1 MLNQRK
7 YFLTG
12 VFVAGALLVLIGT
25 MFFLGLADE
34 FAERVYLVTTFNES
48 VQGLSKGSAVKYKGV
63 PIGQVEQIRIMTA
76 ERIIRVDMSI
86 DPAAFGGLE
95 DQSGKTPIE
104 KLQDFCREAQKNGLG
119 CRLDL
124 AGITGMRYIEMDY
137 IPPEKR
143 RKTALP
149 AIDEPGVFY
158 FASAPGTFNNI
169 IDSVAVSLDK
179 IANVNIAQIASD
191 LDSNLKALNEI
202 LTNPSI
208 RKSLDRLERITGNVE
223 ALSDNFAEHL
233 TGEDLRKLID
243 GVNNNLNNI
252 SQLTSQL
259 NGKLSDVNT
268 RELNKQIVEVLT
280 ASRMLIDELQNDS
293 DDAVTII
300 RKLNTVLG
308 NLNEFIDGLKDDPSS
323 LVRGRKNMPVKFE

>member
-12 VFVAGALLVLIGT
+12 LFVAGALLVLIGT

-63 PIGQVEQIRIMTA
+63 PIGQVEKIRIMTA

-86 DPAAFGGLE
+86 DPAAFGSFAGN
-95 DQSGKTPIE
+95 SGKTPIE

-143 RKTALP
+143 RKIALP
-149 AIDEPGVFY
+149 EIKEPGVFY

-169 IDSVAVSLDK
+169 IDSVAVSLNK
-179 IANVNIAQIASD
+179 IANVNINGIATELSD
-191 LDSNLKALNEI
+191 NLKALNEI
-202 LTNPSI
+202 LTNPAI
-208 RKSLDRLERITGNVE
+208 RKSLDRLEQITGNVE
-223 ALSDNFAEHL
+223 TLSNNFAEHL
-233 TGEDLRKLID
+233 TGEDLKNLID
-243 GVNNNLNNI
+243 GVNNNLKNI
-252 SQLTSQL
+252 SVLSAQL
-259 NGKLSDVNT
+259 NEKLSAVNT
-268 RELNKQIVEVLT
+268 RELNRQIVDVMT
-280 ASRMLIDELQNDS
+280 AARMLIDELQNDS
-293 DDAVTII
+293 DDAVAII

-323 LVRGRKNMPVKFE
+323 LVRGRKNTPVKFE

>member
-7 YFLTG
+7 YFLPG

-149 AIDEPGVFY
+149 VIDEPGVFY

-223 ALSDNFAEHL
+223 ALSGNFAEHL
-233 TGEDLRKLID
+233 TGEDLKKLID

-300 RKLNTVLG
+300 RKLNSVLG

>member
-300 RKLNTVLG
+300 RKLNSVLG

>member
-12 VFVAGALLVLIGT
+12 LFVAGALLVLIGT

-300 RKLNTVLG
+300 RKLNSVLG

>member
-169 IDSVAVSLDK
+169 IDSVTVSLDK

-300 RKLNTVLG
+300 RKLNSVLG

>member
-12 VFVAGALLVLIGT
+12 VFVASALLLLTGT

-63 PIGQVEQIRIMTA
+63 PIGQVERIRIMAA

-86 DPAAFGGLE
+86 DPEMFGGFAGN
-95 DQSGKTPIE
+95 SGKAPIE
-104 KLQDFCREAQKNGLG
+104 ELRDFCREAQKNGLG

-137 IPPEKR
+137 IKPEKR
-143 RKTALP
+143 RKVALP
-149 AIDEPGVFY
+149 VIDEPGVFY

-179 IANVNIAQIASD
+179 IANININEIASD
-191 LDSNLKALNEI
+191 LSNNLKALNDI
-202 LTNPSI
+202 LTNPAI
-208 RKSLDRLERITGNVE
+208 RNSLDRLERISGNVE
-223 ALSDNFAEHL
+223 SLSNNFAEHL

-243 GVNNNLNNI
+243 GVNGNLSNI
-252 SQLTSQL
+252 SQLTKQL
-259 NGKLSDVNT
+259 NGKLSDVDT
-268 RELNKQIVEVLT
+268 RELNQQVVGVLN
-280 ASRMLIDELQNDS
+280 SVKLLIAELQDDS
-293 DDAVTII
+293 DGAVTVI
-300 RKLNTVLG
+300 RKLDNILG
-308 NLNEFIDGLKDDPSS
+308 NLNEFIEELKDDPSS
-323 LVRGRKNMPVKFE
+323 LVRGKKNTPVKFE